1 MRGVSGNGGNN
12 NKRGEYLFRTR
23 KSSSDFGKRQGG
35 YLFRTKK
42 DSLAGFEGAEDVYE
56 PRGLR
61 SDMYLFRTK

>member
-1 MRGVSGNGGNN
+1 MRGISGNGGNN

-23 KSSSDFGKRQGG
+23 KSSDYGKRQGG

-42 DSLAGFEGAEDVYE
+42 DSLAGVEGAEDVYE